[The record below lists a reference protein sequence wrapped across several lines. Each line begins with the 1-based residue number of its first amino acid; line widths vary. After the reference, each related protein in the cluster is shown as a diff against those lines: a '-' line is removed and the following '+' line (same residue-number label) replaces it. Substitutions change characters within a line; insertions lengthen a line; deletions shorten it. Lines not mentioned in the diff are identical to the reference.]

1 MATQISHVK
10 IPPPR
15 QLGSTETL
23 QSLEQWYRA
32 FRQYYKR
39 DSSFKI
45 FTLSTTRWDPTATN
59 FAFTAEETGLK
70 RVPAELKEDCID
82 FMHALAGYMPYGY
95 LTEKFLSSVTSLQE
109 AFNVICEHYG
119 VNPSQES
126 FLDFIDL
133 QKNAG
138 ESYRQYHERMLAFA
152 RQHLTKE
159 NITVDGITSGARG
172 DSLTISHMN
181 LITLQWL
188 RNINPNLVS
197 IIKTEYS
204 LELRQN
210 TQLSALVP
218 RISVNIDNLLSRY
231 DGNPAVQRFQILN
244 DDEDNEQATSIARV
258 TRKNMKSYSS
268 QSQPSKNHNKEF
280 CANCFYL
287 GDKLGISVNYDH
299 HKDKC
304 KRNKG
309 AMVRM
314 IQMEEAIFNGDLP
327 MFPRPYVPKALC
339 SQVLCSQ
346 GPMFPRSYVP
356 KALCSQSKYGFG
368 NIGPWEHRAKI

>member
-10 IPPPR
+10 VPPPR

-70 RVPAELKEDCID
+70 RAPVELKEDCID

-133 QKNAG
+133 QIMQ
-138 ESYRQYHERMLAFA
+138 ESLIVNTMNECWLSLA
-152 RQHLTKE
+152 
-159 NITVDGITSGARG
+159 NI
-172 DSLTISHMN
+172 
-181 LITLQWL
+181 
-188 RNINPNLVS
+188 
-197 IIKTEYS
+197 
-204 LELRQN
+204 
-210 TQLSALVP
+210 
-218 RISVNIDNLLSRY
+218 
-231 DGNPAVQRFQILN
+231 
-244 DDEDNEQATSIARV
+244 
-258 TRKNMKSYSS
+258 
-268 QSQPSKNHNKEF
+268 
-280 CANCFYL
+280 
-287 GDKLGISVNYDH
+287 
-299 HKDKC
+299 
-304 KRNKG
+304 
-309 AMVRM
+309 
-314 IQMEEAIFNGDLP
+314 
-327 MFPRPYVPKALC
+327 
-339 SQVLCSQ
+339 
-346 GPMFPRSYVP
+346 
-356 KALCSQSKYGFG
+356 
-368 NIGPWEHRAKI
+368 